1 MTETIPPNGKIEE
14 GPLEEESVEARRARA
29 RARTEAKNQ
38 AVRDQLVP
46 LEPGERPGA
55 VTVASIAAMLLAI
68 GNIVAYVLSDHPS
81 GPSHSRDMV
90 QLVLI
95 CVVLFAASIGMWL
108 TKYWAVLG
116 FQTVLGLQ
124 IIVYC
129 LALTRV
135 ERLWT
140 ALLFLVIIAASCVLF
155 WYLIRA
161 MARIQMPE
169 SPEQKLLRERE
180 EAITGPP
187 GEEQHD

>member
-1 MTETIPPNGKIEE
+1 
-14 GPLEEESVEARRARA
+14 
-29 RARTEAKNQ
+29 
-38 AVRDQLVP
+38 
-46 LEPGERPGA
+46 
-55 VTVASIAAMLLAI
+55 
-68 GNIVAYVLSDHPS
+68 
-81 GPSHSRDMV
+81 MV

-180 EAITGPP
+180 ESITGTPA
-187 GEEQHD
+187 EEQHD